1 MPIGDHSPLI
11 DSVSVATGI
20 PLFLPREVVEL
31 LAPRP
36 EQEGGYL
43 GGGVGGQDCHGSDS
57 GSSILTA
64 KVGFSSLDCKSL
76 RNK

>member
-11 DSVSVATGI
+11 DSVSVATRI

-36 EQEGGYL
+36 EREGGYL
-43 GGGVGGQDCHGSDS
+43 GGGVVGGRIAMEVTQAAVS
-57 GSSILTA
+57 
-64 KVGFSSLDCKSL
+64 
-76 RNK
+76 

>member
-11 DSVSVATGI
+11 DSVSVATRI

-36 EQEGGYL
+36 EREGGYL
-43 GGGVGGQDCHGSDS
+43 GGGGGRIAMEVTQAAVS
-57 GSSILTA
+57 
-64 KVGFSSLDCKSL
+64 
-76 RNK
+76 